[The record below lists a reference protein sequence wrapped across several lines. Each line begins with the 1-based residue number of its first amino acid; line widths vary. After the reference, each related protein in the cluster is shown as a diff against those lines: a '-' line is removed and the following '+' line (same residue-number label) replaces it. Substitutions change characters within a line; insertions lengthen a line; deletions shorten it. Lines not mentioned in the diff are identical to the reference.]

1 MSHASC
7 TVLTILRSL
16 QSSFR
21 LASLAMPSRVEGA
34 SSIMYDVHADAGQT
48 ALSDSDRHGVHF
60 RSAAAEDAIAYAVHV
75 LCDITF

>member
-1 MSHASC
+1 
-7 TVLTILRSL
+7 
-16 QSSFR
+16 
-21 LASLAMPSRVEGA
+21 MPSRVEGA